1 MKFCVLASGSK
12 GNLTYI
18 ETNNTKILIDAGISY
33 QEAKRRAQSK
43 NIDFDEIQAIFITH
57 EHYDHVAYL
66 PTFLKRTQATLYIN
80 KKSLIKMN
88 GQILEKLNGHKVRF
102 LEADQSITINDI
114 EITPLLLSH
123 DSANCFGFHFVSPT
137 HKLTYVVDTGF
148 VPLKYFELL
157 SKSDAFII
165 ESNHD
170 IEMLHESN
178 RPIELKRR
186 ILSSSGHMSNRI
198 CSQIIKAVINSKNQY
213 VVLAHLSEEVNTEEI
228 ALQTLFSMVALPKNT
243 KILVAK
249 QYEPLDLIILE

>member
-1 MKFCVLASGSK
+1 
-12 GNLTYI
+12 
-18 ETNNTKILIDAGISY
+18 
-33 QEAKRRAQSK
+33 
-43 NIDFDEIQAIFITH
+43 
-57 EHYDHVAYL
+57 
-66 PTFLKRTQATLYIN
+66 
-80 KKSLIKMN
+80 
-88 GQILEKLNGHKVRF
+88 
-102 LEADQSITINDI
+102 
-114 EITPLLLSH
+114 
-123 DSANCFGFHFVSPT
+123 
-137 HKLTYVVDTGF
+137 
-148 VPLKYFELL
+148 
-157 SKSDAFII
+157 
-165 ESNHD
+165 SNHD